1 MANPRESPSLNTQ
14 TLLMLQRLLLSPTE
28 WISMEETSLLST
40 LAQSQ
45 LVTDQKEV
53 HPQVKPAL
61 PTQFSAAT
69 LVSTH
74 KNKPS
79 GISSVDAAPSLRCV
93 SPWVK
98 MAEHVA
104 SAMLSS
110 RTQLTLLMQ

>member
-1 MANPRESPSLNTQ
+1 MDNLRESPSLSTQ
-14 TLLMLQRLLLSPTE
+14 TLLTLLRLLPSLTE
-28 WISMEETSLLST
+28 LIYMEETLLLST
-40 LAQSQ
+40 LAKNQ
-45 LVTDQKEV
+45 LATDQKEV
-53 HPQVKPAL
+53 HPQVKLVL

-79 GISSVDAAPSLRCV
+79 GTSSVDAVPLLRYV
-93 SPWVK
+93 SQWVRT
-98 MAEHVA
+98 AEHAA